1 MARPVY
7 NPVVAPNW
15 NISGTLALANNVL
28 NQASQNFSK
37 ALSDF
42 KQTDQNNADRI
53 LRERMLGLKTE
64 DDFYNALQSGSLLEG
79 IKDRISSEVAR
90 QVWQDRNDLLNQDKT
105 RLQYKIDSA
114 FADSSDIQAEI
125 ELAASRGDRQ
135 AYQEI
140 ISSDRF
146 KSLPGSVQQK
156 LLKDFDTIALNRSQ
170 LSLNESQLD
179 ANRFSQGIK
188 RALAGASNLQ
198 SAIELAVTNGDR
210 KSYNEIIASDEF
222 RSLPVQV
229 QQELIKDINFDLGD
243 FRRSQAGS
251 SRRTDRINSEVAILK
266 EMFSKEE
273 SSFPQGDL
281 STSQT
286 NYDSTIK
293 FADKHGFLPES
304 VQEFRKSAPTLTST
318 GFNPTTAKG
327 TFDARALNVDPTE
340 EELSSIGQI
349 FIKDKDNPYKGTWVN
364 AANLVTDRMQ
374 RSQIIQQDL
383 RKKFQLSE
391 PAFKNYYDYKS
402 KSVPDL
408 IKDVGTSYKMKS
420 EDLQDFSSDL
430 VKVQRKYNFSQN
442 ELNIGV
448 SIYGK
453 DFPEYASEF
462 DSLRKQ
468 RGFNEALK
476 YYQSENKSIEKLQKA
491 SENYKKVSNDLR
503 SAIFNARK
511 EKSVD
516 SYHKY
521 ESAKESYDS
530 SAKELLALTASM
542 DKESK
547 KQEKDLTDSIKN
559 ATPPNPIDEAYL
571 RFSEERLNETLKE
584 YNNYLT
590 R

>member
-15 NISGTLALANNVL
+15 NVSGILALANNVL

-37 ALSDF
+37 ALGDF

-79 IKDRISSEVAR
+79 IKDRISSEAAK
-90 QVWQDRNDLLNQDKT
+90 QIWQDRNDLLTQDKT

-114 FADSSDIQAEI
+114 LANSSDIQAAI
-125 ELAASRGDRQ
+125 ELAASTGDRQ
-135 AYQEI
+135 KYQEI
-140 ISSDRF
+140 ISSDKF

-156 LLKDFDTIALNRSQ
+156 YFRDFDVIALNRSQ
-170 LSLNESQLD
+170 LNLNESQLTE
-179 ANRFSQGIK
+179 NRFNQGIK
-188 RALAGASNLQ
+188 RALAGASDLQ
-198 SAIELAVTNGDR
+198 SDIAFAVANGDIESFN
-210 KSYNEIIASDEF
+210 KAINSDEF
-222 RSLPVQV
+222 RALPVPA
-229 QQELIKDINFDLGD
+229 QQELLKGND
-243 FRRSQAGS
+243 FNLNESRRAQISS

-273 SSFPQGDL
+273 SSFPQGDI

-286 NYDSTIK
+286 NYDSVIK

-327 TFDARALNVDPTE
+327 TFDARVLNVDPTE

-383 RKKFQLSE
+383 REKFQLPE
-391 PAFKNYYDYKS
+391 FAFKNYYDFKE
-402 KSVPDL
+402 KSVPEL
-408 IKDVGTSYKMKS
+408 VKEVKSAYKMES
-420 EDLQDFSSDL
+420 GDLQNFSSDL
-430 VKVQRKYNFSQN
+430 VDTQREFNLSLKD
-442 ELNIGV
+442 LNLGV
-448 SIYGK
+448 AIYGK
-453 DFPEYASEF
+453 DFPEKAEEF
-462 DSLRKQ
+462 ESLRKQ

-491 SENYKKVSNDLR
+491 SENYEEASNNLR
-503 SAIFNARK
+503 SAISNARK

-516 SYHKY
+516 SYRKY
-521 ESAKESYDS
+521 ESARESYDF
-530 SAKELLALTASM
+530 SAKKLLALTASM
-542 DKESK
+542 DKESEKQK
-547 KQEKDLTDSIKN
+547 KGLADSIKK
-559 ATPPNPIDEAYL
+559 ATPINPIDEAYL
-571 RFSEERLNETLKE
+571 RHSDERLNEILKE
-584 YNNYLT
+584 YNSLN

>member
-1 MARPVY
+1 MARLVY
-7 NPVVAPNW
+7 NPVTAPNW
-15 NISGTLALANNVL
+15 NVSGTLALANNVL
-28 NQASQNFSK
+28 NQASQNFSR
-37 ALSDF
+37 ALKDF
-42 KQTDQNNADRI
+42 QQTDQNNADRI

-64 DDFYNALQSGSLLEG
+64 DDFYNALSSGSLLEG
-79 IKDRISSEVAR
+79 IRNRISSEAAK
-90 QVWQDRNDLLNQDKT
+90 QIWQDRNDLLTQDKT

-114 FADSSDIQAEI
+114 FANSSDIQAAI
-125 ELAASRGDRQ
+125 ELAASTGDRQ

-140 ISSDRF
+140 ISSDKF
-146 KSLPGSVQQK
+146 KSLPGPVQQK
-156 LLKDFDTIALNRSQ
+156 YFRDFDAIALNRSQ
-170 LSLNESQLD
+170 LDLNRSQLD
-179 ANRFSQGIK
+179 ENKFNQGIK
-188 RALAGASNLQ
+188 RALAGASDLQ
-198 SAIELAVTNGDR
+198 SDIALAVANGDIESFN
-210 KSYNEIIASDEF
+210 KAINSDEF
-222 RSLPVQV
+222 RALPVPA
-229 QQELIKDINFDLGD
+229 QQELLKGND
-243 FRRSQAGS
+243 FNLNESRRAQISS
-251 SRRTDRINSEVAILK
+251 SRRTDRINSEAAILK

-273 SSFPQGDL
+273 SSFPQGDI

-286 NYDSTIK
+286 NYDSVVN
-293 FADKHGFLPES
+293 FAEKHGFLPES

-383 RKKFQLSE
+383 KEKFQLSE

-408 IKDVGTSYKMKS
+408 VKDVGTAYKMES
-420 EDLQDFSSDL
+420 EDLQDFSSEL
-430 VKVQRKYNFSQN
+430 VKAQRRYNFSQN

-476 YYQSENKSIEKLQKA
+476 FYQSENKSIEKLQEA
-491 SENYKKVSNDLR
+491 SNNYEEASKKLR
-503 SAIFNARK
+503 LAISNARK

-516 SYHKY
+516 SYRKY

-530 SAKELLALTASM
+530 SAKKLLALTASM
-542 DKESK
+542 DKESE
-547 KQEKDLTDSIKN
+547 KQEKNLTDSIKK
-559 ATPPNPIDEAYL
+559 ATPINPIDEAYL
-571 RFSEERLNETLKE
+571 RFSDERLNEMLKE
-584 YNNYLT
+584 YNSL
-590 R
+590 RR

>member
-7 NPVVAPNW
+7 NPVTAPNW

-42 KQTDQNNADRI
+42 KQTGQNNADRI

-79 IKDRISSEVAR
+79 IKDRISSEAAR
-90 QVWQDRNDLLNQDKT
+90 QVWQDRNELLNQDKT
-105 RLQYKIDSA
+105 RLQYQNDSA
-114 FADSSDIQAEI
+114 FANSSDIQAAI
-125 ELAASRGDRQ
+125 ELAASTGDRQ
-135 AYQEI
+135 AYQQI

-146 KSLPGSVQQK
+146 KSLPGQVQQK

-170 LSLNESQLD
+170 LRLNESQLD
-179 ANRFSQGIK
+179 ENKFNQGIK

-198 SAIELAVTNGDR
+198 SMIELAKTNGDR
-210 KSYNEIIASDEF
+210 ESYNKIIASDEF
-222 RSLPVQV
+222 RSLPVQA

-251 SRRTDRINSEVAILK
+251 SRRTDRINSETAILK

-286 NYDSTIK
+286 NYDSVIK
-293 FADKHGFLPES
+293 HAVDNGFLPES

-349 FIKDKDNPYKGTWVN
+349 FIKNKDNPSKGTWVN
-364 AANLVTDRMQ
+364 AVNLVTDRMQ

-383 RKKFQLSE
+383 KEKFQLSE

-402 KSVPDL
+402 KSIPDL
-408 IKDVGTSYKMKS
+408 VKDVGTAYKMES
-420 EDLQDFSSDL
+420 GDLQDFSSDL
-430 VKVQRKYNFSQN
+430 VKVQRRYNFSQN

-476 YYQSENKSIEKLQKA
+476 YYQSENKSIEKLQEA
-491 SENYKKVSNDLR
+491 SNNYEEASKKLR
-503 SAIFNARK
+503 SAISNARK

-516 SYHKY
+516 SYRKY

-530 SAKELLALTASM
+530 SAKKLLALTASM
-542 DKESK
+542 DKESER
-547 KQEKDLTDSIKN
+547 QEKKLTDSIKK

-571 RFSEERLNETLKE
+571 RHSDERLNEILRE
-584 YNNYLT
+584 YNSLS